1 MSKKIDN
8 RKDVLLL
15 LLYSP
20 GRGEQPNEPVVGR
33 TRLVKMLFLFKE
45 EAMSYFRQGTDIPED
60 EFYNFFPW
68 NFGPFSCDVYDDLT
82 FFLLRGFIKANEE
95 EEEEEETLP
104 ESAAEWDAWLSS
116 SRPDLS
122 NDSISEYKEASFS
135 LTEKGAKFAAA
146 LYDTLS
152 VPQRKLLREFKR
164 RTSSV
169 PLRALLEYVYK
180 NYKNMIDRSTIKE
193 RVLGTG

>member
-20 GRGEQPNEPVVGR
+20 GRGDQPNEPVVGR

-45 EAMSYFRQGTDIPED
+45 EAMSHFRQETDIPED

-82 FFLLRGFIKANEE
+82 FFTLRGFIKADDN
-95 EEEEEETLP
+95 EEETLP

-122 NDSISEYKEASFS
+122 NDSISEYKEATFS
-135 LTEKGAKFAAA
+135 LTEKGAKFAAE

-180 NYKNMIDRSTIKE
+180 NYTSMTDRSTIKE
-193 RVLGTG
+193 RVFGTG